1 MRFSDSSYRLPQIE
15 ALRANRV
22 MSSGTTLPMSLEGVD
37 RTTGDRG
44 QFVVKFIKSTRMS
57 EKASA
62 KELIAAWIAMEL
74 DLPVVE
80 PVIIHISEDF
90 VKNMRS
96 HNGFVSAS
104 QSVGENFGSRYKS
117 GFQEILVAQKF
128 SGKMEADS
136 LRIFGFDLFI
146 TNADRGHQRSN
157 VNTNG
162 EEFLIF
168 DHEMSFSH
176 VSILSFLRSKRPWI
190 ISEHEKT
197 LYEKHV
203 FYPYLKNKEQDFTN
217 FASDL
222 QRIDDSF
229 WEKVET
235 LLPAA
240 WNTPEVGEIRD
251 YLSEIVKHR
260 DEFADQLTQTLL

>member
-1 MRFSDSSYRLPQIE
+1 MHFSDPSYQFPQIE
-15 ALRANRV
+15 ALRSGKV
-22 MSSGTTLPMSLEGVD
+22 LSTGTTLPMSLEGVD
-37 RTTGDRG
+37 RVTGERG
-44 QFVVKFIKSTRMS
+44 QFIVKFIKSPRMS

-80 PVIIHISEDF
+80 PAIIHISQDF
-90 VKNMRS
+90 VESMR
-96 HNGFVSAS
+96 GYEGYVTAS
-104 QSVGENFGSRYKS
+104 QSVGENFGSRYRN
-117 GFQEILVAQKF
+117 GFQEILAGQKF
-128 SGKMEADS
+128 SGRMEADS

-157 VNTNG
+157 VHTNG

-176 VSILSFLRSKRPWI
+176 VSILSFVRSKRPWI

-203 FYPYLKNKEQDFTN
+203 FYPYLKNKEQDFTT

-235 LLPAA
+235 LLPPA
-240 WNTPEVGEIRD
+240 WNTTEVAEIRD
-251 YLSEIVKHR
+251 YLFEIVKHR
-260 DEFADQLTQTLL
+260 DEFADQLIQTLL